1 MGFIAKILG
10 KENASVQKTPTHGG
24 WNTMEGFLPGSFGMD
39 WYQRGFS
46 PGHDH
51 RHNPDVAAAIS
62 LYKRALMSVPTKHIV
77 RQENGAGVELNLD
90 SPLSQVVNRPNQ
102 YMSWAECV
110 GVIVD
115 GLLTK
120 GEFACFVSEADLLGD
135 ELDLRT
141 TIHPI
146 HNFQM
151 ISAQDGSIFYQ
162 IDFHD
167 SHKYLGEYW
176 GTYTDEGKLYIPQRH
191 IVHGRFE
198 VDPRN
203 PLRALPPLHAFAN
216 SIGLGSVLRQGQE
229 AFHINKGQPSGII
242 STDQSLTAEQAS
254 RLRERWNE
262 MSQKMRQGETPILSN
277 GLRWQSTSVSANE
290 SQVIQLLGFT
300 TKDIAK
306 AFGIPP
312 ILLGENSGVTYSNL
326 EQLLY
331 GWRTTGLLS
340 VCQIIEQA
348 FEYTFKLP
356 KNEELVFD
364 IGDLARAEALHQAD
378 TLTRLVQNGIIKPN
392 EARARLELAPIPGV
406 ADELVSQMQIQP
418 MQQNADIAQRAADR
432 EDEIAASKLEIANKK
447 PDLDPNGGMADQL
460 LQRIGTSSTPTGPDT
475 EEQSVAEQL
484 KERLNKQVDIES
496 LDLMLKGVFR

>member
-1 MGFIAKILG
+1 MGLMQNVISKITGASAK
-10 KENASVQKTPTHGG
+10 EKTPTHGG
-24 WNTMEGFLPGSFGMD
+24 WNTMEGFFPGFFDMA
-39 WYQRGFS
+39 WYQRGYT
-46 PGHDH
+46 PGHEH

-120 GEFACFVSEADLLGD
+120 GEFACFVTEDDLLGD
-135 ELDLRT
+135 ELDRRT

-162 IDFHD
+162 VDFHD
-167 SHKYLGEYW
+167 AHKYLGESW
-176 GTYTDEGKLYIPQRH
+176 LDWTDGEGRMYIPQRH

-242 STDQSLTAEQAS
+242 STDQTLSAEQAT

-290 SQVIQLLGFT
+290 GQVIQLLGFT

-312 ILLGENSGVTYSNL
+312 IMLGENSGVTYSNL

-378 TLTRLVQNGIIKPN
+378 TLTRLVLNGIISPN
-392 EARARLELAPIPGV
+392 EARSRLELAPIEGV
-406 ADELVSQMQIQP
+406 ADNLVSQMQIQP
-418 MQQNADIAQRAADR
+418 LQQSADLALRAADR
-432 EDEIAASKLEIANKK
+432 EDEVAAAKKEQADKK
-447 PDLDPNGGMADQL
+447 PEQDQSGDGNKPDPKD
-460 LQRIGTSSTPTGPDT
+460 PTQ
-475 EEQSVAEQL
+475 EEDKKKPEEKSI
-484 KERLNKQVDIES
+484 DIES
-496 LDLMLKGVFR
+496 LDLMLKGILR